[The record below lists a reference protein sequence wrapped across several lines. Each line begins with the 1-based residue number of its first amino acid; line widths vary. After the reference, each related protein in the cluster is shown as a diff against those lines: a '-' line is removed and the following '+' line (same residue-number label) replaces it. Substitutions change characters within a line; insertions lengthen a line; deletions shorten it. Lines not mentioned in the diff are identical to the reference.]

1 MKSSTTA
8 QQETALHHVEREDML
23 IGGYAQAITLR
34 GYRPRAAV
42 AGAGTRGAPLPV
54 IVLFHGGRFNAGGL
68 GDVATAAAT
77 LARTVRA
84 WVVAVGYSLAPAF
97 PFPAALEDGY
107 LALQWIAAN
116 AAARGVDAGRIGLA
130 GHDAGGN
137 LATCLAAVARDRR
150 DIAIAAQALL
160 APLLDPSMTCLSEHR
175 GQVDQELDLRAYA
188 NSYRAYLP
196 NPMQRLHPYAAP
208 LDSRRLVGLPPTLIA
223 SAERDQLHI
232 EAEKYAAALIAAGV
246 PTEMTRH
253 RDTTHETIVG
263 HGPALA
269 DVADF
274 FKKRLRK
281 TARPA

>member
-1 MKSSTTA
+1 MTVSHQGEHGGGRRGVACEEVRIAGHA
-8 QQETALHHVEREDML
+8 QT
-23 IGGYAQAITLR
+23 ITLR
-34 GYRPRAAV
+34 GYRP
-42 AGAGTRGAPLPV
+42 APGV
-54 IVLFHGGRFNAGGL
+54 SQGVSVFLFFPGGRFNAGAL
-68 GDVATAAAT
+68 DDVAAAAST
-77 LARTVRA
+77 LARGVRA

-107 LALQWIAAN
+107 LALQWIVAN
-116 AAARGVDAGRIGLA
+116 AAARGLDADRIGLA

-150 DIAIAAQALL
+150 DIAIAAQALI
-160 APLLDPSMTCLSEHR
+160 APLLDPSMTRLSEHR

-188 NSYRAYLP
+188 NCYRAYLP

-223 SAERDQLHI
+223 SAERDALHI

-253 RDTTHETIVG
+253 RDTSHEAIVG
-263 HGPALA
+263 HAPALA
-269 DVADF
+269 DVAAF
-274 FKKRLRK
+274 FRKRLRR
-281 TARPA
+281 TARSA